1 MLLCWNMLHYF
12 CLFIA
17 KKEEN
22 YMILVFSTPEYYDNM
37 WDDEVNIRKESMH
50 LPLNERSLVDLLR
63 YFGNLKLTEEETDN
77 ISCIYV
83 LNYKSK
89 MDLNKFYFDED
100 FSAWF
105 HSPKLVKVFHNIKPF
120 TENTWHEIINKSQS
134 EKVTY
139 YSRELVKTEAKE
151 LSKIP
156 SNNLELYLDSKK
168 RKYEPSVINFI
179 LDFPLFYRME
189 KNATVLY
196 GYGEMLLNLF
206 QDNKLSLPSNSAYVL
221 NVNSDDFELT
231 DFLLAELTA
240 GKNVFWYYDEED
252 LEELNDKYDVFVVSR
267 FNLIS
272 IQKQNTLWNILK
284 GYGFDK
290 KPVIIVGKDSYII
303 PAIKSE
309 SFFVKTEPFDFKTI
323 NGDILKFLYYY
334 YFKTNNNADQFL
346 NYWIRTDEYHK
357 KIFFKAINFN
367 TLLKAL
373 SSTGIDR
380 QENFFDPLAL
390 YRLTLQIEKFNN
402 SEEEKHSSG
411 TISTAGYLWKFRGDF
426 WEISFNYTES
436 IFVRD
441 AIGFFYIAVFLEKAG
456 SEVNKIGRA
465 HV

>member
-151 LSKIP
+151 L
-156 SNNLELYLDSKK
+156 
-168 RKYEPSVINFI
+168 
-179 LDFPLFYRME
+179 
-189 KNATVLY
+189 
-196 GYGEMLLNLF
+196 
-206 QDNKLSLPSNSAYVL
+206 LS
-221 NVNSDDFELT
+221 
-231 DFLLAELTA
+231 
-240 GKNVFWYYDEED
+240 
-252 LEELNDKYDVFVVSR
+252 
-267 FNLIS
+267 
-272 IQKQNTLWNILK
+272 
-284 GYGFDK
+284 
-290 KPVIIVGKDSYII
+290 IIV
-303 PAIKSE
+303 ACIKTAR
-309 SFFVKTEPFDFKTI
+309 K
-323 NGDILKFLYYY
+323 N
-334 YFKTNNNADQFL
+334 
-346 NYWIRTDEYHK
+346 
-357 KIFFKAINFN
+357 
-367 TLLKAL
+367 
-373 SSTGIDR
+373 
-380 QENFFDPLAL
+380 
-390 YRLTLQIEKFNN
+390 EKQ
-402 SEEEKHSSG
+402 
-411 TISTAGYLWKFRGDF
+411 TP
-426 WEISFNYTES
+426 
-436 IFVRD
+436 
-441 AIGFFYIAVFLEKAG
+441 
-456 SEVNKIGRA
+456 
-465 HV
+465 